1 MPTGTTIAA
10 ISSAPGASARAMIRV
25 SGASARASALSLC
38 GIDLDERGVFQV
50 RFDLGDDRSLPML
63 LLWYPGPKSYTG
75 EDTVE
80 LILPGNPVLVG
91 RVLGRLVAIDGI
103 EFAQP
108 GEFSARAY
116 LNHRL
121 TLQQAEG
128 IALRIA
134 AEYDDALIAAGS
146 LLDGSYGTQCDLW
159 VQEIATL
166 LALVEAGVDFSDQED
181 VIPIAPSD
189 LDARLIAVAQSLE
202 DQIGSASGDR
212 VHTDLPQVVFVG
224 KPNAGKSS
232 LFNALLGKR
241 RSVVSDQAGTTRD
254 AITES
259 LDLAKHVSGA
269 GAVELTD
276 LAGLVGNDGQAI
288 DAIDADAQKRA
299 WEIVQDAAAIL
310 WCDPS
315 GRFDQSSIALPN
327 QSPTIRV
334 RTKSDLP
341 MPDGANTDGLAVCA
355 LDGTAL
361 GSLYR
366 AIADAATHR
375 EGSGVGVFVPRHRR
389 ALIDALDGI
398 LAARSRLVANKR
410 IIEEPELVA
419 IGLRASLDTLGELIG
434 DVTPD
439 DVLGRVFATFCVGK

>member
-10 ISSAPGASARAMIRV
+10 ISSAPGASTRAMIRV
-25 SGASARASALSLC
+25 SGAIARASALNLC
-38 GIDLDERGVFQV
+38 GIELDERGVFQV
-50 RFDLGDDRSLPML
+50 RFDLGSDQSLPML

-75 EDTVE
+75 EDSVE
-80 LILPGNPVLVG
+80 FILPGNPVLVG
-91 RVLGRLVAIDGI
+91 RVLDRLVAIDGV
-103 EFAQP
+103 ELAQP

-134 AEYDDALIAAGS
+134 AEHDDALAAASS
-146 LLDGSYGTQCDLW
+146 LLDGSYGDQCDQW

-181 VIPIAPSD
+181 VIPIAPCD
-189 LDARLIAVAQSLE
+189 LDARLVVVAQSLE
-202 DQIGSASGDR
+202 DQIGSVAGDR
-212 VHTDLPQVVFVG
+212 VHTSSPQVVFVG

-232 LFNALLGKR
+232 LFNALLGNR

-259 LDLAKHVSGA
+259 MDLSKHVPGA

-299 WEIVQDAAAIL
+299 WEIIKDAAAIL

-315 GRFDQSSIALPN
+315 GRFDQSSISLPS
-327 QSPTIRV
+327 QTPMIRV

-341 MPDGANTDGLAVCA
+341 TPDGASSDGLAVCA

-366 AIADAATHR
+366 AIADAATR
-375 EGSGVGVFVPRHRR
+375 RVGSGVGVFVPRHRR
-389 ALIDALDGI
+389 ALIDASEGI
-398 LAARSRLVANKR
+398 VAARSRLDASKR

-419 IGLRASLDTLGELIG
+419 IGLRASLDALGELIG